1 MGFLEKTSFYYH
13 IFILCKQVIS
23 QCRCLNIKLSLSSL
37 KARIKTTY
45 KLELSIAK
53 QHKKLKFKTSEQKK
67 NGQIELHPVVHLF
80 HFIFHLL
87 SSPVCLITRG
97 NLYLKYH
104 FLPLQ
109 TPLPSCNLLDPIPS
123 IRQLKT

>member
-1 MGFLEKTSFYYH
+1 MPMSQYKT
-13 IFILCKQVIS
+13 I
-23 QCRCLNIKLSLSSL
+23 LSSL

-45 KLELSIAK
+45 KLEFSVAK
-53 QHKKLKFKTSEQKK
+53 QNKKFKLKTSEQKK
-67 NGQIELHPVVHLF
+67 HGQIELPPVVHLF

-87 SSPVCLITRG
+87 SSPVCLIARG
-97 NLYLKYH
+97 NLYLKCH

-109 TPLPSCNLLDPIPS
+109 TPLPSCNLLGPIPS